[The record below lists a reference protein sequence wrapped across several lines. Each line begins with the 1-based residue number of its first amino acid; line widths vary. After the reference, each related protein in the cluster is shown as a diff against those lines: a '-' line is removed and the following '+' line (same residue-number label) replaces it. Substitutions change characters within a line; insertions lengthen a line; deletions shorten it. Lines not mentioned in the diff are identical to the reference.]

1 MFNLLKI
8 VLITLLITLVT
19 AAPEYRPKQELADDL
34 VVNLHHGGQLR
45 GERKSLNL
53 KEKYVSFKGIP
64 YAVPPLKDLRFKP
77 PVPHPGW
84 EGIRNASS
92 HGGVCLGPGYLVP
105 GVVEGQEDCLYLNVY
120 SPDLNPDE
128 KYPVMFW
135 IHGGSF
141 TAGSGNSL
149 IYGPEWLVKE
159 GVIVVTVNYRLGL
172 LGFFA
177 TGDKHSPGN
186 YGAKDLVAALKWVQ
200 NNIEVFGG
208 DRDKVT
214 IFGESA
220 GSALTHYL
228 VLSKMSKGLFSRAI
242 AQSGTAL
249 APWSF
254 QDFPKTKAFQI
265 AKQLNLTA
273 ITTEGIVKQLREIED
288 VDIFAKITPT
298 LLTLELPRGNTA
310 FSYAPVVETEDS
322 EEPRFLTEPPL
333 TTVKKGDFNDVPFM
347 VGHNSQEALY
357 NVRELDIY
365 PDLLDR
371 YNNNSQWLLPYEWH
385 IIPNTSAADDIISKV
400 RNQYFHGG
408 PIKNKVD
415 YATYNTDRHFT
426 YSVSKTVELHSAV
439 QKSPVYYYIFS
450 FDGMLNYIKKIFLVL
465 TYEGAMHA
473 DELGYLWKMMHA
485 PAPIIPGGKAD
496 ITRSRMLR
504 MWTDFAKYANPT
516 PQIDNLITTK
526 WANVQNRQEYLDIG
540 ENLVFG
546 RQPFAE
552 RVQMWKELDQKYN

>member
-1 MFNLLKI
+1 MFNMFK
-8 VLITLLITLVT
+8 VLFLTVLITLVT
-19 AAPEYRPKQELADDL
+19 SAPEFRSSKQLADDL
-34 VVNLHHGGQLR
+34 VVELHHGGQLQ
-45 GERKSLNL
+45 GERKSINL
-53 KEKYVSFKGIP
+53 KEKYFSFKGIP
-64 YAVPPLKDLRFKP
+64 YALPPVKDLRLRP

-84 EGIRNASS
+84 DGVRNATS

-186 YGAKDLVAALKWVQ
+186 YGAKDLIEALKWVQ
-200 NNIEVFGG
+200 NNIEAFGG

-220 GSALTHYL
+220 GSALSHYL

-249 APWSF
+249 SPWAF

-273 ITTEGIVKQLREIED
+273 TTTEGIVKQLREVENI
-288 VDIFAKITPT
+288 DIFALITPT

-310 FSYAPVVETEDS
+310 FAYAPVVETEDS

-333 TTVKKGDFNDVPFM
+333 TIVKKGDFNDVPFM

-357 NVRELDIY
+357 NVREIDIY
-365 PDLLDR
+365 PDLLDK
-371 YNNNSQWLLPYEWH
+371 YNNNTQWLLPYEWH
-385 IIPNTSAADDIISKV
+385 VIPNTSAADDIISKV
-400 RNQYFHGG
+400 MNMYFSGG
-408 PIKNKVD
+408 PIKDKTE

-426 YSVSKTVELHSAV
+426 YASSKTVELHSAV
-439 QKSPVYYYIFS
+439 QKSPVYYYVFS

-465 TYEGAMHA
+465 KYEGAMHA

-485 PAPIIPGGKAD
+485 PAPIVPGGKAD
-496 ITRSRMLR
+496 ITKSRMLR
-504 MWTDFAKYANPT
+504 MWTNFAKFADPT

-526 WANVQNRQEYLDIG
+526 WSRVQSRQEYMDIG
-540 ENLVFG
+540 DNLVTG

-552 RVQMWKELDQKYN
+552 RVEMWRQLDRKYN